1 MSITQNL
8 SDDPHVP
15 AYQRIVIA
23 AIIVLAML
31 MTMKYFPGLENEP
44 AYAGLAFQSIHPD
57 AFAGDPYRGP
67 ETNAS
72 ARIVQLSL
80 VYALAKLAGEIWLD
94 DRFLA
99 VIYFA
104 AVALSLF
111 GIDKIAR
118 LIGLTGLCE
127 RLVIL
132 LVFAKDH
139 AILDHKV
146 LVAHHQGFNHGVF
159 AIPIIVWL
167 YYAALARKGLPLV
180 LALSLLLLGFSLRNA
195 PFAILIAMTIVFC
208 IGTRRE
214 RTAIVA
220 LSVVG
225 LLAVYVVLFH
235 IMDMPDAD
243 RLELWGILKTAGE
256 GDVNPF
262 DAAFSEPLRFAVV
275 NGIWLT
281 IIASGFFFT
290 PGSRHVATGIRA
302 AMATAFLIWLL
313 GGLYIS
319 FAPDALKFPIL
330 QGAAPTRALAWP
342 QNIAYIALFAS
353 GLLYLRG
360 RPTTTRLILVLSGL
374 AALFIIGP
382 GNIGIWTAVVILA
395 FALALV
401 LAAILDRREQTPKT
415 ATSEAFLR
423 PLSNA
428 PACVV
433 AYAFVFAIATTYA
446 AAAYTK
452 APAWRAAWQSGVFG
466 DALPATWVG
475 VDKFIRETVPN
486 GQVVLPVAF
495 ADPAYRRSPPA
506 IGDGPVPKLT
516 IDRSLGTR
524 TGRAMPIPEDFPGDF
539 RDPEAWVNGEQQKQ
553 VLEGIRHALRARD
566 LCAAASEIKKLQPVP
581 DYLVLPQAVFGSQPQ
596 ILDTYR
602 PLKAINGYAVLKRT
616 ENMQTPCPNR

>member
-1 MSITQNL
+1 MSVTQNF
-8 SDDPHVP
+8 SGASHVP
-15 AYQRIVIA
+15 AYQRTVIA
-23 AIIVLAML
+23 AIIVLAAL

-57 AFAGDPYRGP
+57 AFTGDPYRGP

-72 ARIVQLSL
+72 TRIVQLSL

-99 VIYFA
+99 VIYFL
-104 AVALSLF
+104 AVALSLL

-118 LIGLTGLCE
+118 LVGLTGLCE
-127 RLVIL
+127 RLVML
-132 LVFAKDH
+132 LVFTKDH

-195 PFAILIAMTIVFC
+195 PFAILIAMTIVFFT
-208 IGTRRE
+208 GTRRE
-214 RTAIVA
+214 RIAIIV
-220 LSVVG
+220 LSAIG

-235 IMDMPDAD
+235 VMDMPDVD
-243 RLELWGILKTAGE
+243 RIKLWEILKTAGE

-262 DAAFSEPLRFAVV
+262 DAAFTEPLRFAVV
-275 NGIWLT
+275 NGIWL
-281 IIASGFFFT
+281 AVLAGGFFFA

-360 RPTTTRLILVLSGL
+360 RPTTKGLILVLSGL

-382 GNIGIWTAVVILA
+382 GNVGKWTAVVILA
-395 FALALV
+395 FALALL
-401 LAAILDRREQTPKT
+401 LAAVLDRREHTPET
-415 ATSEAFLR
+415 AAGFAFLR

-433 AYAFVFAIATTYA
+433 AYTFVFAVAATYA

-452 APAWRAAWQSGVFG
+452 APAWRTAWQSGVFG

-475 VDKFIRETVPN
+475 VDRFIRETVPN

-495 ADPAYRRSPPA
+495 ADPAYRRSPPT
-506 IGDGPVPKLT
+506 IGDGPVPKLK

-524 TGRAMPIPEDFPGDF
+524 AGRAMPIPEDFPGDF
-539 RDPEAWVNGEQQKQ
+539 RDPDAWVSGAQQKQ
-553 VLEGIRHALRARD
+553 VLEDLRHALRARD
-566 LCAAASEIKKLQPVP
+566 LCAAASEIKKLKPVP
-581 DYLVLPQAVFGSQPQ
+581 DYLVLPQAGK
-596 ILDTYR
+596 Y
-602 PLKAINGYAVLKRT
+602 
-616 ENMQTPCPNR
+616 